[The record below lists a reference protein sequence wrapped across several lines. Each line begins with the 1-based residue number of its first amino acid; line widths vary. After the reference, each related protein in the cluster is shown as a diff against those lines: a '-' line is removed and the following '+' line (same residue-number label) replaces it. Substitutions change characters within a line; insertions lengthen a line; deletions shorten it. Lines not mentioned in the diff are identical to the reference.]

1 METLLLHIYHYYQK
15 RRPALFV
22 TFTVIFLTAAWF
34 TMQIK
39 FEEDISK
46 ILPNDRKI
54 ERLNTVFQNSR
65 FMDKLVLTVSL
76 RDTAAA
82 AEPDS
87 LVVYADALV
96 ENLEQKLTPFITKIN
111 YKVEDGLALE
121 LFETVSNHLPVY
133 LNEKDYT
140 EIDSLITPARVR
152 QSLEENFRTLTS
164 PSGFALKSMISKD
177 PVGISFLGL
186 KKLLQLQYDE
196 NFELYD
202 NYILT
207 KDRKHL
213 MVFITPRYP
222 PNNTGKNALLLKGID
237 SLIDNKTGKVS
248 ATYFGAT
255 AVSVG
260 NALQLRRDSLLTQG
274 ITILF
279 IIVFLGFYFRKKRA
293 PFLILIPVIFGA
305 AFSLAAIYF
314 IKGSI
319 SVIALGTGS
328 VVLGIAVNFSLH
340 VFNHYRH
347 TANMQQLIRDLAKPM
362 TVGSF
367 TTVGGFLCLQFVESE
382 MLKDLGLFAAFSLI
396 GASLCSLIFLPHFI
410 ASKKERQ
417 VKVNNSADISATTF
431 PVGVPWKGTSDS
443 SRGEVSWIDKIA
455 SLRPEYNKYLVII
468 IFGLTI
474 FFAFWAG
481 KVGFESDLQNMNFM
495 SNRLKASEKKLN
507 QINQYALQSVYLV
520 TEGKTLDDALV
531 NNEKLVIQI
540 EKLQD
545 KNIVKKYSGVSSL
558 IISDTAQK
566 VKIER
571 WNRYWTAEKKAALMA
586 TLIRE
591 GTALKYNPAA
601 FNNFRMLLDTAYAP
615 VGKIAM
621 EQVRK
626 NFLDDYI
633 TVKPDKTT
641 IVTLVKAIPEKRQEV
656 YKTFENDEQVT
667 VLDKQ
672 YLTTRFVEIINED
685 FSKIALMTSMLVFM
699 VLLIVYGR
707 IELTLVSFIP
717 MLISWVWILG
727 IMGIMGIQFNIIN
740 IIISALIFGLGD
752 DYSLFIMGGLL
763 QEYKTGKKN
772 LSSFKSSIIL
782 SAVTTIVGLGV
793 LIFAKHP
800 ALKSIALISIIGIL
814 CVVIMS
820 QILIPFFF
828 SVLIKNRVSKNRFPW
843 TLWGFIKSST
853 AFSLFISISIFFTVL
868 GRSFIRLQVREKGK
882 YVYHLLVSKACW
894 FLMYV
899 MGNVKKKIINP
910 LKEDLKNPAI
920 IICNHQSSLDIV
932 PLIMLHPKILMLTNN
947 KKWNAPFFGPVIRM
961 ADYFPSE
968 EMEQKTEKIA
978 DRMKHGY
985 SLIIFPEGTRSE
997 TGDIG
1002 RFHKGAFY
1010 LAENLQADILPI
1022 MIHGT
1027 NYTLTKK
1034 DALLKN
1040 GQVTLKF
1047 LPRIKPGDDRFGRGY
1062 AERAK
1067 NIGRYFRS
1075 EFASLKAE
1083 IEQPKYF
1090 REKLIY
1096 NYIYKGPVLEW
1107 YMRIKTAMEK
1117 NYKTFCELVPQ
1128 QGKVLDIGCGYGFM
1142 AYMLSFTSAQRNITG
1157 LDYDEE
1163 KIDTA
1168 NHCFSK
1174 TNNINFV
1181 HGDVMGFQFEQYDA
1195 IIVADMLH
1203 YLPPAAQKQV
1213 IEKCICNLN
1222 TGGQIIIRDGDSDKT
1237 VQHKNTR
1244 LTEFFSTKL
1253 LKFNKTKETGLS
1265 FLSGSMIR
1273 NLAAENNM
1281 SCTEI
1286 PDSKSTSNTIFILK
1300 ATADQ

>member
-1 METLLLHIYHYYQK
+1 MEKILLHIYLFYQK
-15 RRPALFV
+15 RRPALFI
-22 TFTVIFLTAAWF
+22 TFGVIFLSALWF
-34 TMQIK
+34 AQQVT

-46 ILPNDRKI
+46 ILPNDKKI
-54 ERLNTVFQNSR
+54 EKLNAVFQNSK
-65 FMDKLVLTVSL
+65 FMDKLAVTVSVK
-76 RDTAAA
+76 DTAAA

-87 LVVYADALV
+87 LITYADALV
-96 ENLEQKLTPFITKIN
+96 ENIENKLSPFITKIN
-111 YKVEDGLALE
+111 YKADDGLALE
-121 LFETVSNHLPVY
+121 LFETVSDYLPVY

-140 EIDSLITPARVR
+140 EIDSLISPARVKA
-152 QSLEENFRTLTS
+152 SLEQNIRTLTS
-164 PSGFALKSMISKD
+164 PSGFALKNMISKD
-177 PVGISFLGL
+177 PVGITFLGL
-186 KKLLQLQYDE
+186 KKLQQLQYDE
-196 NFELYD
+196 NFKLYD

-207 KDRKHL
+207 RDKKHL
-213 MVFITPRYP
+213 MLFITPKYP
-222 PNNTGKNALLLKGID
+222 PNNTGKNVLLLKGLD
-237 SLIDNKTGKVS
+237 SLIDNSSGTVT

-260 NALQLRRDSLLTQG
+260 NALQLRKDSLLTQG

-293 PFLILIPVIFGA
+293 PFFILIPVIFGA
-305 AFSLAAIYF
+305 VFSLAAIYF

-347 TANMQQLIRDLAKPM
+347 TGNMQQLIRDLAKPM

-410 ASKKERQ
+410 AGKKEQ
-417 VKVNNSADISATTF
+417 VTHAVQEF
-431 PVGVPWKGTSDS
+431 
-443 SRGEVSWIDKIA
+443 SWIDKIA

-468 IFGLTI
+468 IFALTV

-481 KVGFESDLQNMNFM
+481 KVGFESDLQNMNYM
-495 SNRLKASEKKLN
+495 SSKLKASEKKLN

-520 TEGKTLDDALV
+520 TEGNSLDDALV
-531 NNEKLVIQI
+531 NNEKLVTQI
-540 EKLQD
+540 EQLQD

-558 IISDTAQK
+558 IISDSLQK
-566 VKIER
+566 IKIER
-571 WNRYWTAEKKAALMA
+571 WNSYWTAEKKAALMA
-586 TLIRE
+586 TVIKE
-591 GTALKYNPAA
+591 GTALKFNAAA
-601 FNNFRMLLDTAYAP
+601 FDHFNMLLNKTYVP
-615 VGKIAM
+615 VDKEAIAG
-621 EQVRK
+621 VRK

-633 TVKPDKTT
+633 TEKPGKTT
-641 IVTLVKAIPEKRQEV
+641 VVTLVKTIPEKRQEL
-656 YKTFENDEQVT
+656 YKRFENEAHVT

-672 YLTTRFVEIINED
+672 YLTSRFVEIINAD
-685 FSKIALMTSMLVFM
+685 FSKIALMTSLLVFM
-699 VLLIVYGR
+699 VLLVVYGR

-727 IMGIMGIQFNIIN
+727 IMGMAGIQFNIIN

-752 DYSLFIMGGLL
+752 DYSLFIMDGLL

-828 SVLIKNRVSKNRFPW
+828 SILIKNRVNKNRFPW
-843 TLWGFIKSST
+843 TIWGFIKSST
-853 AFSLFISISIFFTVL
+853 AFSLFISVSLFFTIL
-868 GRSFIRLQVREKGK
+868 GRSFISLQVREKGK
-882 YVYHLLVSKACW
+882 YLYHLLVSKACW

-910 LKEDLKNPAI
+910 LKEDLKRPAI

-961 ADYFPSE
+961 SDYFPSE
-968 EMEQKTEKIA
+968 EIEQKLDKIA

-1010 LAENLQADILPI
+1010 LAEKLEADILPI

-1047 LPRIKPGDDRFGRGY
+1047 LPRIKPGDLRFGNSY

-1067 NIGRYFRS
+1067 QIGRYFRA
-1075 EFASLKAE
+1075 EFAALKAE

-1107 YMRIKTAMEK
+1107 YMRIKTRMEK

-1128 QGKVLDIGCGYGFM
+1128 KGRILDIGCGYGFM
-1142 AYMLSFTSAQRNITG
+1142 AYMLSFTSAQRQITG

-1168 NHCFSK
+1168 NNCFSK

-1181 HGDVMGFQFEQYDA
+1181 HGDVMGFEFERYDA

-1203 YLPPAAQKQV
+1203 YLPPAEQKQV
-1213 IEKCICNLN
+1213 IDKCISNLN
-1222 TGGQIIIRDGDSDKT
+1222 PGGKLIIRDGDADKEAM
-1237 VQHKNTR
+1237 HKKTK

-1253 LKFNKTKETGLS
+1253 FNFNKTKETGLS
-1265 FLSGSMIR
+1265 FLSGTMIR
-1273 NLAAENNM
+1273 NLAAEKNM
-1281 SCTEI
+1281 ACSEM
-1286 PDSKSTSNTIFILK
+1286 PDSKHTSNTIFILK
-1300 ATADQ
+1300 ATTD

>member
-1 METLLLHIYHYYQK
+1 MEKILLNIYHFYQK
-15 RRPALFV
+15 RRPALFI
-22 TFTVIFLTAAWF
+22 TFAVIFATAVWF
-34 TMQIK
+34 ALQVK

-46 ILPNDRKI
+46 ILPKDKKI
-54 ERLNTVFQNSR
+54 EKLNEVFQNSK
-65 FMDKLVLTVSL
+65 FMDKLAVTVSL
-76 RDTAAA
+76 KDTAAT

-87 LVVYADALV
+87 LVAYADTLV
-96 ENLEQKLTPFITKIN
+96 ESIQQKLAPFITKIN
-111 YKVEDGLALE
+111 YKVDDDLAME

-140 EIDSLITPARVR
+140 EIDSLITPARVK
-152 QSLEENFRTLTS
+152 QSLEENFRTLSS

-177 PVGISFLGL
+177 PVGITFLGL
-186 KKLLQLQYDE
+186 KKLQQLQYDE

-213 MVFITPRYP
+213 MLFITPKYP
-222 PNNTGKNALLLKGID
+222 PNNTGKNALLLKGLD
-237 SLIDNKTGKVS
+237 SLIENNSSKVT

-260 NALQLRRDSLLTQG
+260 NALQLRKDSLLTQG
-274 ITILF
+274 ITVLF

-293 PFLILIPVIFGA
+293 PFFILIPVVFGA

-314 IKGSI
+314 LKGNI

-347 TANMQQLIRDLAKPM
+347 TRNIEELIRDLAMPM

-396 GASLCSLIFLPHFI
+396 GASLSSLIFLPHFI
-410 ASKKERQ
+410 AGKKEL
-417 VKVNNSADISATTF
+417 ATHTKEAF
-431 PVGVPWKGTSDS
+431 
-443 SRGEVSWIDKIA
+443 SWIDRIA

-468 IFGLTI
+468 IFALTI

-495 SNRLKASEKKLN
+495 SSQLKASEKKLN
-507 QINQYALQSVYLV
+507 QVNQFALQSVYLV
-520 TEGKTLDDALV
+520 TEGKTLDDALI
-531 NNEKLVIQI
+531 NNEKLVTQI

-545 KNIVKKYSGVSSL
+545 RDIVKKYSGVSSL
-558 IISDTAQK
+558 IISDSLQK

-571 WNRYWTAEKKAALMA
+571 WNTYWTADKKAALMN
-586 TLIRE
+586 TVIKE
-591 GTALKYNPAA
+591 GTALKFNVAA
-601 FNNFRMLLDTAYAP
+601 FTDFDSLLNKNYAP
-615 VGKIAM
+615 VTQEAM
-621 EQVRK
+621 AGVRK

-633 TVKPDKTT
+633 TEKPGKTT
-641 IVTLVKAIPEKRQEV
+641 VVTLVKTIPEKRQEV
-656 YKTFENDEQVT
+656 YKTFANEEQVT

-672 YLTTRFVEIINED
+672 YLTNRFVEIVNSD
-685 FSKIALMTSMLVFM
+685 FSSIALMTSMLVFI

-717 MLISWVWILG
+717 MFISWVWILG
-727 IMGIMGIQFNIIN
+727 IMGLAGIQFNIIN

-752 DYSLFIMGGLL
+752 DYSLFIMDGLL

-782 SAVTTIVGLGV
+782 SAITTIVGLGV

-800 ALKSIALISIIGIL
+800 ALRSIALISIIGIL

-820 QILIPFFF
+820 QVLIPFFF
-828 SVLIKNRVSKNRFPW
+828 SVLIKNRVNKNRFPW

-853 AFSLFISISIFFTVL
+853 AFSIFIGVSIFFTVL
-868 GRSFIRLQVREKGK
+868 GRTFIRLQVRERGK
-882 YVYHLLVSKACW
+882 YIYHWLVSKHCW
-894 FLMYV
+894 FLIYV

-910 LKEDLKNPAI
+910 AKEDLKKPAI

-932 PLIMLHPKILMLTNN
+932 PLIMLYPKILMLTNK
-947 KKWNAPFFGPVIRM
+947 KKWNAPIFGPVIRM
-961 ADYFPSE
+961 ADYFPTE
-968 EMEQKTEKIA
+968 EIEQNVDKIA

-985 SLIIFPEGTRSE
+985 SLVIFPEGTRSE
-997 TGDIG
+997 DGTIG

-1010 LAENLQADILPI
+1010 LAEKLGADILPI
-1022 MIHGT
+1022 IIHGT
-1027 NYTLTKK
+1027 NHTLTKK
-1034 DALLKN
+1034 DSLLKN
-1040 GQVTLKF
+1040 GQLTLKY
-1047 LPRIKPGDDRFGRGY
+1047 LPRIKSDDKSFGNNY
-1062 AERAK
+1062 TERAK
-1067 NIGRYFRS
+1067 LVGRYFRQ
-1075 EFASLKAE
+1075 EFETLRKE

-1117 NYKTFCELVPQ
+1117 NYEVFCELVPQ
-1128 QGKVLDIGCGYGFM
+1128 QGRILDIGCGYGFM
-1142 AYMLSFTSAQRNITG
+1142 AYMLSFTSAQRKITG

-1168 NHCFSK
+1168 NNCFSK

-1181 HGDVMGFQFEQYDA
+1181 HGDVMGFEFEQYDA
-1195 IIVADMLH
+1195 IIIADMLH
-1203 YLPPAAQKQV
+1203 YLPTEEQKMV
-1213 IEKCICNLN
+1213 IEKCISNLKA
-1222 TGGQIIIRDGDSDKT
+1222 GGTLIIRDGDADKEE
-1237 VQHKNTR
+1237 QHKKTR
-1244 LTEFFSTKL
+1244 LTEFFSTKVL
-1253 LKFNKTKETGLS
+1253 SFNKTKETGLT
-1265 FLSGSMIR
+1265 FLSGTMIR
-1273 NLAAENNM
+1273 NMAAEKNM
-1281 SCTEI
+1281 SCSEI
-1286 PDSKSTSNTIFILK
+1286 PDSKRTSNTIFILK
-1300 ATADQ
+1300 GKV